1 MLLCTERCENKQ
13 GEGLAVRMI
22 SGGDGLG
29 GSRGFGQ
36 RVAAGIAYMQEAGQG
51 YRTVDHDDHYGDG
64 EHDDDRWKFMAAD
77 LDMFFKRAY
86 TYYSERGY
94 HCILVKECLNVL
106 LLGFVNYVTMA
117 LLLWVDWHALL
128 ACRESEGCHDIT
140 PFVRAFGM
148 PGALTDLVSLIFVL
162 GTWAFWVVAAIR
174 SWRQVK
180 DAKEMQHFYHEQL
193 GLAEADLLSIQW
205 YEVVDEIVKKQKVAG
220 LTHNQ
225 HDALDIANRIMRH
238 DNYFIAMINC
248 AEGGSELLPLGL
260 GTFTVPSPIP
270 FIPVSCRDYF
280 NLPEALVLPTPPDF
294 LSTTLYTALRWA
306 LLDDMFDPETF
317 RLREKYSGVEG
328 DEALSRRFKL
338 AATVTFLASPF
349 IVLAMTMYLVLKH
362 AEKILRRPAY
372 ATERRWND
380 LAKWKFRWFNEME
393 ATFDVRKEMS
403 YSHADKYVDQFGS
416 ELLGLLARFLTF
428 VSGSLAGLLLVI
440 CSINNSLMLTTY
452 HDRDLWWFLG
462 TFTAVLAVMRS
473 VGQTPPKTVNPDDEL
488 KALQT
493 LGFLSR
499 KHVDR
504 PGRKSQEVVNEIKS
518 LYAPRCYNVLQEF
531 LAIFTTPLLL
541 WTVYP
546 QNAGRILQFIRDST
560 VHSDATGDVCGYAAF
575 DFDKYG
581 DKEFGTKRSETTIHS
596 KRKTPGGKMEQSFV
610 SFKLKNPNW
619 DSTGVRGVQAF
630 SETVHHNLTRSVAS
644 VTHSMTDLESGGGGG
659 GDGRDRHRAAGV
671 GDPASPRGM
680 SRAAPPSLGRS
691 SNMTD
696 TVRNLHLAEQQAR
709 ARPITDSQMLM
720 SLVDTMYLEQL
731 GSGMEA
737 LEREHEQAQAEQN
750 AQGMG
755 GAAMPGLGSDEYFGD
770 SSAGLSR
777 PVSPDSFGSRRGS
790 GRGRDPV

>member
-1 MLLCTERCENKQ
+1 MR
-13 GEGLAVRMI
+13 
-22 SGGDGLG
+22 SGGDDGFG
-29 GSRGFGQ
+29 GSSGGRGIGE
-36 RVAAGIAYMQEAGQG
+36 RVAAGIAYMQEAGGG
-51 YRTVDHDDHYGDG
+51 YRTVDDDYAEG
-64 EHDDDRWKFMAAD
+64 EHDDDRWKYMTND

-94 HCILVKECLNVL
+94 HCILVRECLNVL

-117 LLLWVDWHALL
+117 LLLWVDWHSLL
-128 ACRESEGCHDIT
+128 GCREHDGCHDIT

-148 PGALTDLVSLIFVL
+148 PGGLTELISLIFVL
-162 GTWAFWVVAAIR
+162 GTWAFWLVMAYR
-174 SWRQVK
+174 SYRQVQ
-180 DAKEMQHFYHEQL
+180 DAKVMQQFYHEQL
-193 GLAEADLLSIQW
+193 GLADADLLSIQW

-220 LTHNQ
+220 LTHKE

-238 DNYFIAMINC
+238 DNYFIAMVNC

-270 FIPVSCRDYF
+270 FIPMSCRDYF

-294 LSTTLYTALRWA
+294 LSTTLYTALRKA
-306 LLDDMFDPETF
+306 LLDDLFDPDTF
-317 RLREKYSGVEG
+317 TLKEKYSGVEG
-328 DEALSRRFKL
+328 DEALAKRFKL

-393 ATFDVRKEMS
+393 EAFDVRKEMS
-403 YSHADKYVDQFGS
+403 YAHADKYVEQFGS
-416 ELLGLLARFLTF
+416 ELLGLIARFLTF

-440 CSINNSLMLTTY
+440 CSINNSLMMTTY
-452 HDRDLWWFLG
+452 HDYDLWWYLG

-473 VGQTPPKTVNPDDEL
+473 VGESPPKTVDPDDEL

-499 KHVDR
+499 KHVEHR
-504 PGRKSQEVVNEIKS
+504 GQNSSQEVVDEIKR

-560 VHSDATGDVCGYAAF
+560 VHSAATGDVCGYAAF

-581 DKEFGTKRSETTIHS
+581 DQEFGTKRSEHTIHS
-596 KRKTPGGKMEQSFV
+596 KRKTPGGKMEQAFV

-619 DSTGVRGVQAF
+619 DSSGVRGVQAF
-630 SETVHHNLTRSVAS
+630 SETVHHNLTQSVAS
-644 VTHSMTDLESGGGGG
+644 VTHSMTDLEGGGG
-659 GDGRDRHRAAGV
+659 GDARGAAAE
-671 GDPASPRGM
+671 DPAAPAGAGGM
-680 SRAAPPSLGRS
+680 SRAQPPSLGRS
-691 SNMTD
+691 GVLTD
-696 TVRNLHLAEQQAR
+696 TVRNLHMAEQQAR

-720 SLVDTMYLEQL
+720 SLADSMYLEQL

-737 LEREHEQAQAEQN
+737 LEREHEQAQAEQS
-750 AQGMG
+750 ARGMG
-755 GAAMPGLGSDEYFGD
+755 GGPMPGLSHDEYYGN
-770 SSAGLSR
+770 SSSGLSR
-777 PVSPDSFGSRRGS
+777 PVSPDAFSSRRGS
-790 GRGRDPV
+790 GGGRDPV